1 MVKFIILLLKSRA
14 YSLFISGVRFSFLR
28 RTAFRI
34 FKMKKPKTYGDL
46 AQELGP
52 KKKTLYT
59 KTINESQMAALDTW
73 LDKHLWAPYNVDYS
87 AFAYKSKDVNIVAY
101 KSGKLVV
108 QGKGTEDFVTFVLE
122 PEIIG
127 VAEFGYDE
135 ALHPEWFEAHAGVDE
150 SGKGDLFGPLVS
162 ACVIADGD
170 AVKKWQDE
178 DLKESKKVSTD
189 NAALAMAKRVRD
201 TKNVVVKVSYA
212 NMAKYNE
219 LYRRFGNLN
228 KMLAWMHAKAVEGAL
243 EERFVPWGMLD
254 QFTKQPLVQRQ
265 MKLDGVKDFDLKMQ
279 TKAESDPVVAAASII
294 ARATYIFALKKLSKE
309 FGEELMKGAS
319 AKTRQ
324 QAVSIV
330 KKFGADK
337 LGNFAKLHFKTAQE
351 ALKEASE

>member
-1 MVKFIILLLKSRA
+1 
-14 YSLFISGVRFSFLR
+14 
-28 RTAFRI
+28 
-34 FKMKKPKTYGDL
+34 MKKIKTFGDL
-46 AQELGP
+46 AEELGP

-59 KTINESQMAALDTW
+59 RTLTEAQMELLGQW
-73 LDKHLWAPYNVDYS
+73 LDKRLWAPYNVDYS
-87 AFAYKSKDVNIVAY
+87 VFAYKSRDVNVVAY

-122 PEIIG
+122 PEILG

-135 ALHPEWFEAHAGVDE
+135 TLHPEWYEAHAGLDE
-150 SGKGDLFGPLVS
+150 SGKGDLFGPIVA

-178 DLKESKKVSTD
+178 DLKESKKVTSD
-189 NAALAMAKRVRD
+189 KAVLAMAKKVRD

-228 KMLAWMHAKAVEGAL
+228 KMLAWMHAKALEGAL
-243 EERFVPWGMLD
+243 QERFVPWGMLD

-265 MKLDGVKDFDLKMQ
+265 IKQDGFKNFELKMQ

-309 FGEELMKGAS
+309 FGEDLMKGAS
-319 AKTRQ
+319 AKTRE
-324 QAVSIV
+324 QALAIV

-337 LGNFAKLHFKTAQE
+337 LPLFAKMHFKTAQE
-351 ALKEASE
+351 ALKEAAQ